1 MNEAFLRNYR
11 KILTALLILLLIP
24 LTVACFYD
32 RPLGDELIQSLDAA
46 RAWRESGSLLQ
57 TFQKAF
63 QMMARDYQTR
73 SGIFFSMLLFAM
85 PLSVFGGNWLV
96 GVNALLTILLML
108 YGFWRVAGCLQSLCR
123 GVSQEAVRCA
133 GLLLGLMALLL
144 LPDYHESIYW
154 FGGAINYTVM
164 SALAM
169 LLFSAV
175 FRAALDGKAPVWRLC
190 LWCVGFFCLGGTNWM
205 TPASSIVLYGA
216 IAVWV
221 LITRR
226 PKRLLLPYLFLLLG
240 FATAAL
246 APGNAARQETMN
258 ANVSFIS
265 AFLSSFQHSV
275 LYFFSL
281 PRPSASRQPPC
292 SRCCTSAA
300 IGLHGTQTC
309 VFSCCASFCR
319 STVSGCW
326 AGFCAGRAM
335 SRKPRRTPPPKTAAP
350 SLAWAP
356 RCFS

>member
-1 MNEAFLRNYR
+1 MNEAFLWSYR

-108 YGFWRVAGCLQSLCR
+108 YGFWRVAGCLQSLCC

-216 IAVWV
+216 MAVWI

-275 LYFFSL
+275 LYFFSDA
-281 PRPSASRQPPC
+281 RY
-292 SRCCTSAA
+292 
-300 IGLHGTQTC
+300 
-309 VFSCCASFCR
+309 
-319 STVSGCW
+319 
-326 AGFCAGRAM
+326 
-335 SRKPRRTPPPKTAAP
+335 
-350 SLAWAP
+350 
-356 RCFS
+356 